1 MRHAYR
7 CHVSPDFLGSD
18 RAAPERN
25 GERSRLDP
33 DLLDTARC
41 PCCRAPLIA
50 RMGCQGPYF
59 HCLCKESA
67 SITRDARANG
77 IHRSPRIDES
87 L

>member
-1 MRHAYR
+1 MRHAYP
-7 CHVSPDFLGSD
+7 CHVSPDFLGPD
-18 RAAPERN
+18 RAAPERH
-25 GERSRLDP
+25 GERCRLDP

-50 RMGCQGPYF
+50 RMGCLGPYF

-67 SITRDARANG
+67 SMSR
-77 IHRSPRIDES
+77 E